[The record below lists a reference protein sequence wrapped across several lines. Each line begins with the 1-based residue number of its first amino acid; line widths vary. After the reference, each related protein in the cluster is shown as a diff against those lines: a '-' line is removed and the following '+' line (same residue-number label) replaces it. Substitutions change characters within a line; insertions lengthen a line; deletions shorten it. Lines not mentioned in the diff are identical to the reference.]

1 MSLKFLNSKIKTN
14 NLTLTANPN
23 TITFSYILDEK
34 QEKEL
39 NLAAGKIHRNITKQ
53 DWKVEGTR
61 ITLTIP
67 KEEIKNVAFGEI
79 KELFEAMVN

>member
-1 MSLKFLNSKIKTN
+1 MAMKFLNPKIKTN
-14 NLTLTANPN
+14 NLTLTANSS
-23 TITFSYILDEK
+23 ILIFSYILDEK

-79 KELFEAMVN
+79 KDLFEAMVS

>member
-1 MSLKFLNSKIKTN
+1 LAINFLNPKIKIKD
-14 NLTLTANPN
+14 L
-23 TITFSYILDEK
+23 TITTNGNTLIFSYNLPEK

-39 NLAAGKIHRNITKQ
+39 NLAAGKIHRQTVKQ
-53 DWKVEGTR
+53 QWNVEGTK

-79 KELFEAMVN
+79 KDLFEQMVN